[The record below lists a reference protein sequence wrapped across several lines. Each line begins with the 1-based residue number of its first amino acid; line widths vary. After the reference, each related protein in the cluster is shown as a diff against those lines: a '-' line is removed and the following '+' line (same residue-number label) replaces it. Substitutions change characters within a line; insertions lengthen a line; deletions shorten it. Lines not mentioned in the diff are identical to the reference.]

1 MLAHMR
7 RASWFAVSTALVVVA
22 STASA
27 SGEAPAGQSAAADSP
42 VSLVRSF
49 QYGGA
54 LEPSQLAAAGGT
66 LFFEAMGL
74 EEGDRPTLWKSDGT
88 EAGTVAVVR
97 ELDTPEDY
105 ARPTDMIGVGNTLF
119 FTLGSQLWRSDGTA
133 AGTYGLTQLPGSA
146 SLQSFSALGD
156 VLVFVGADDEVWRS
170 DGTVAGTY
178 RVADVNPG
186 PTGSRPFPLTV
197 VGGWTYFDAYDGT
210 ERAIWRSDGTAAGT
224 TKVVP
229 SGTRGARDLAAFGQT
244 VYYTVHDEASDGVEL
259 WRSDGTPAGTTRL
272 SAAVNAATR
281 SGMVADLTMAGST
294 LYFTTNGAQE
304 FGRALWKSDGTV
316 AGTVQVADLG
326 PDTNWYPL
334 GLTPLGS
341 KVLFKAKTAAT
352 GEELWVSDGTAAGT
366 GLIAD
371 IDPGPADG
379 YPSQFELHGGALYFQ
394 ARSGGQRSLW
404 TSDGSAAGT
413 RRVDDLVW
421 PTLSGP
427 QWITSTGTNLFFV
440 GDLGGRREI
449 RTADLWKL
457 GGAGGDSSVS
467 GLRVRTPKRV
477 KVGGKVKIP
486 VRVSAG
492 EALTV
497 KVVGRARV
505 GKGRANIKLKPARA
519 DVAAGVTRKVSITA
533 GRASKARILKAVRA
547 WRAAP
552 AAKKKR
558 LQVSV
563 LLKVRA
569 LDSSGASATV
579 KKVVRLR

>member
-1 MLAHMR
+1 M
-7 RASWFAVSTALVVVA
+7 STALVVMA
-22 STASA
+22 SGASA
-27 SGEAPAGQSAAADSP
+27 SGQVGAGQSAPAPSP

-54 LEPSQLAAAGGT
+54 LEPSELAAVGET
-66 LFFEAMGL
+66 LFFVAMGL
-74 EEGDRPTLWKSDGT
+74 EEGDQPTLWKSDGT

-97 ELDTPEDY
+97 DLDAPEDY
-105 ARPTDMIGVGNTLF
+105 VDPTDMIGVGDTLF

-133 AGTYGLTQLPGSA
+133 AGTYGLTQLPGGS
-146 SLQSFSALGD
+146 SLQTFSAVGD

-178 RVADVNPG
+178 RIADVNPG
-186 PTGSRPFPLTV
+186 PTGSRPYPMTV
-197 VGGWTYFDAYDGT
+197 AGGWTYFDAYDGT

-229 SGTRGARDLAAFGQT
+229 SGTRGARDIAAFGQT

-259 WRSDGTPAGTTRL
+259 WRSDGTPSGTARL
-272 SAAVNAATR
+272 SAGVNAATR

-316 AGTVQVADLG
+316 AGTVPVADLG
-326 PDTNWYPL
+326 PDTNWWPL
-334 GLTPLGS
+334 GLTPVGS
-341 KVLFKAKTAAT
+341 KVFFRTKTAAT

-366 GLIAD
+366 GLLAD
-371 IDPGPADG
+371 IDPGPANSD
-379 YPSQFELHGGALYFQ
+379 PNQFELHGGALYFQ

-421 PTLSGP
+421 PPLSGP
-427 QWITSTGTNLFFV
+427 QWITSTGKDLFFV
-440 GDLGGRREI
+440 GDLGGRSQN

-457 GGAGGDSSVS
+457 GAAGSSSVS
-467 GLRVRTPKRV
+467 DLRVRTPKRV

-497 KVVGRARV
+497 KIAGRARV
-505 GKGRANIKLKPARA
+505 GNGRASIKLKPARA
-519 DVAAGVTRKVSITA
+519 SVTSGAVRKVQIAAG
-533 GRASKARILKAVRA
+533 GASKARILKAVRA

-563 LLKVRA
+563 RLKVRA
-569 LDSSGASATV
+569 QDSSGARVTV
-579 KKVVRLR
+579 TKVVRLK